1 MSLMRRMKR
10 CIEVLVAVIATIS
23 AMWMLVAADE
33 EKSATFT
40 KGKFAVPISHED
52 VKAVWTA
59 RGYSEPKIQYYA
71 KGWARGEHTH
81 PVSLIM
87 TIVTGR
93 MEFVF
98 GGQHFV
104 VEPGDELFYP
114 ADMVH
119 SARNLYDGT
128 TQMMESYTR

>member
-1 MSLMRRMKR
+1 MKSGR
-10 CIEVLVAVIATIS
+10 LVLITVITMIG
-23 AMWMLVAADE
+23 AMWIVVTANED
-33 EKSATFT
+33 KPATFT
-40 KGKFAVPISHED
+40 RGKFALPISHEIVEAD
-52 VKAVWTA
+52 WTG
-59 RGYSEPKIQYYA
+59 RGYSDPKTRDYGQ
-71 KGWARGEHTH
+71 GWARGAHAH

-98 GGQHFV
+98 GEQHFV

-114 ADMVH
+114 ADTVH

-128 TQMMESYTR
+128 TQMMESYKR